1 MVGVSAAFPL
11 FPISPKRYPPHHLL
25 WSWHCWLEKHNSD
38 DDDND
43 GDDDDDDDE
52 DNGDADNDDGDEE
65 DPATNDS
72 HHLQIPP
79 YPAN

>member
-11 FPISPKRYPPHHLL
+11 FPISPKLYPRHHLP
-25 WSWHCWLEKHNSD
+25 WSWRWLEKHNSD
-38 DDDND
+38 DDDNN
-43 GDDDDDDDE
+43 GDDDDG
-52 DNGDADNDDGDEE
+52 GDADNDDGDEE